1 MCGMRGEAS
10 FIYSLCVFAQVI
22 FKGICEKGR
31 AVETPKICAKKL
43 FKSFELN
50 VFCLNSFSLLSFF

>member
-22 FKGICEKGR
+22 FKGSEKGR
-31 AVETPKICAKKL
+31 AAETPKICAKKL
-43 FKSFELN
+43 FKSFKLN
-50 VFCLNSFSLLSFF
+50 VLFKLT